1 MFKVLFMYKISHIIN
16 GLFLAISLSGCVH
29 LGQYTNSSNGK
40 AQWDFDHQV
49 QYRLTELGK
58 KYYQLEVVPNNKV
71 SFDRLSSFLIRKSYS
86 ICGSYKYKL
95 EMIKGIEG
103 YNDKLA
109 RPHYIFSSLTAN
121 VEC

>member
-1 MFKVLFMYKISHIIN
+1 MYKILHVIS
-16 GLFLAISLSGCVH
+16 GLFLAIILSGCAH
-29 LGQYTNSSNGK
+29 LGQSTNSSNGK

-49 QYRLTELGK
+49 QYRQTQLADN
-58 KYYQLEVVPNNKV
+58 YYQLEVIPNNNV
-71 SFDRLSSFLIRKSYS
+71 SFDRLASFLIRKSYS
-86 ICGSYKYKL
+86 LCGSYKYKL